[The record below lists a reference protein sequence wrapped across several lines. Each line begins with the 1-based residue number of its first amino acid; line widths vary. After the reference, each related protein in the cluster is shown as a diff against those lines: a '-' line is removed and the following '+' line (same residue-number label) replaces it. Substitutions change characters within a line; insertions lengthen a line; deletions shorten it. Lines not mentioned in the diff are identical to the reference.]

1 MEGSRNPI
9 AIHAWYLGL
18 STSIPD
24 GMCGLGLNS
33 GATCSFVSVLFLS
46 PRHLVVS
53 KLVSVRSGSNAEHV
67 VSARSERNVVEC
79 DRSQVRGLRLLSAF
93 QAIVEIA
100 DAKGYARAE
109 KKSNISNL

>member
-1 MEGSRNPI
+1 
-9 AIHAWYLGL
+9 
-18 STSIPD
+18 
-24 GMCGLGLNS
+24 
-33 GATCSFVSVLFLS
+33 
-46 PRHLVVS
+46 
-53 KLVSVRSGSNAEHV
+53 VRSGSNAEHV

-109 KKSNISNL
+109 KKIKHFQLITLPNYGNYQCYS